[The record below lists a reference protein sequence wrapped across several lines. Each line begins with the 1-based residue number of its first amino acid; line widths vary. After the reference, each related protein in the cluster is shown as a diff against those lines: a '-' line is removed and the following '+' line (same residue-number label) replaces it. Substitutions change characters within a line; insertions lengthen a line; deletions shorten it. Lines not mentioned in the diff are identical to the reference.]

1 MANGRV
7 DPYPNHNFLVE
18 IDGVSTAGFSE
29 IGVLTTDTD
38 AIDYREGTDL
48 RPNVRKIPGLRKYA
62 NVMLKRGYTQSR
74 DLWNWR
80 KEILDG
86 VVKRRTVGITLLD
99 ELRNPVLRWTITD
112 AWIVKWETSAFN
124 AKTNEI
130 LIETMELVHEGITL
144 DE

>member
-1 MANGRV
+1 MPNGRK

-48 RPNVRKIPGLRKYA
+48 RPNVRKIAGLRKYS
-62 NVMLKRGYTQSR
+62 NVMLKRGYTQNKE
-74 DLWNWR
+74 LWNWR

-86 VVKRRTVGITLLD
+86 IVKRRTVGITLLD
-99 ELRNPVLRWTITD
+99 ELRNPVLRWTIIE
-112 AWIVKWETSAFN
+112 AWISKWESGPFN
-124 AKTNEI
+124 GKTNEI
-130 LIETMELVHEGITL
+130 LIETMELMHEGITL
-144 DE
+144 DD